1 MGPKIIDYEKC
12 PDYQAERPV
21 TRVTVTQTEGLT
33 TRASSRIP
41 ARNWL
46 LWPRLED
53 NTRFSIRREREK
65 KNTPSLFP
73 SSGRLV
79 LKQSEFVK
87 ERVVSEDK
95 SSSLSLLIQMAV
107 WCARSPSHVEVIC

>member
-33 TRASSRIP
+33 TRAGSRIP

-53 NTRFSIRREREK
+53 NTRFIIRREREREEK
-65 KNTPSLFP
+65 KHSFP
-73 SSGRLV
+73 FA
-79 LKQSEFVK
+79 FVRPCGAEAK
-87 ERVVSEDK
+87 
-95 SSSLSLLIQMAV
+95 
-107 WCARSPSHVEVIC
+107 